1 MSANSNDEYNAS
13 ETKRRM
19 DDALRR
25 ALTTPHK
32 PNQAFV
38 GKKAKP
44 ESGES
49 PKKAKRISRGRAK
62 PKAVLRAKKKAR

>member
-1 MSANSNDEYNAS
+1 MSADRDQYGDKET
-13 ETKRRM
+13 TKRM
-19 DDALRR
+19 NDALRR

-44 ESGES
+44 K
-49 PKKAKRISRGRAK
+49 PAKRR
-62 PKAVLRAKKKAR
+62 KARKA